1 MISTLIK
8 LFTEDFYERRK
19 AVNELPIQP
28 VIPSLQ
34 RPTALRWKG
43 LELLTFKQLQKM
55 NRITNAQNV
64 DVSPAIVKQVLVA
77 GFRYVVNI
85 SFKGFTEVGFKK
97 VENIAEPVKTLKE
110 AQEYKALVD
119 DTVSKACIVDMVK
132 GKVVEWWVQ

>member
-1 MISTLIK
+1 
-8 LFTEDFYERRK
+8 
-19 AVNELPIQP
+19 
-28 VIPSLQ
+28 
-34 RPTALRWKG
+34 
-43 LELLTFKQLQKM
+43 M
-55 NRITNAQNV
+55 NRLTQVQNI
-64 DVSPAIVKQVLVA
+64 DVSPAIVKQVLAA

-119 DTVSKACIVDMVK
+119 DTVAKACIVDRIT